1 MFPTANP
8 PSVSAYL
15 LNEIATSGTF
25 PDPVLFV
32 YGTVG
37 ILSIVFL
44 TLAYLAI
51 GRPRGVATRAKT
63 DATPLSGAR
72 LSVNS

>member
-15 LNEIATSGTF
+15 LNEVATSGAF

-37 ILSIVFL
+37 ILSIVL
-44 TLAYLAI
+44 LALAYLAV
-51 GRPRGVATRAKT
+51 GRPSRRTRRIQRAATRAKLI
-63 DATPLSGAR
+63 AS
-72 LSVNS
+72 